1 MTTMTLHITN
11 SGLIDKIQR
20 YVAELSGVE
29 ITEIKEM
36 DCTMRPF
43 LMLEASDYCSFN
55 SILSIAGNIDSRFQ
69 IFIEFLPSESIA
81 S

>member
-1 MTTMTLHITN
+1 MG
-11 SGLIDKIQR
+11 S
-20 YVAELSGVE
+20 YLSFSNGQFPKK